1 MKAFMGDGIGRT
13 MKLELDRGE
22 DIVEGVESA
31 LKKEGIRTAYIAS
44 AVGSIQHLEYHRP
57 LTMDE
62 ATEDE
67 FLSLNGPFESGGI
80 SGTII
85 NGVAHLHF
93 SGGGV
98 GGVHVGHLERGTKVL
113 YLMELVVI
121 ELKGFELQRKL
132 TPENVKKLFPVSE

>member
-1 MKAFMGDGIGRT
+1 
-13 MKLELDRGE
+13 
-22 DIVEGVESA
+22 
-31 LKKEGIRTAYIAS
+31 
-44 AVGSIQHLEYHRP
+44 
-57 LTMDE
+57 MDE

-132 TPENVKKLFPVSE
+132 TPENVKKTVSCQRITNGGKSGVSRNL